1 MKTIYRLACVLAA
14 AALAFAAVGCGEDD
28 EPTSGKNNTGEQLN
42 PEGDPEGTVTVNIGN
57 DGKSM
62 SLGDISIRMTED
74 NNFSTV
80 STTDGLLSVGKVQG
94 LSSVRNV
101 SSVGWGSNVLVQPGY
116 GYVLR
121 ELLRGSIYRY
131 ARLYVEDY
139 VTTTSGGIMGAKIKY
154 QYPFYPDN
162 TLCFEGYSGSIYL
175 HESNNY
181 TSTVGILHYVPFDV
195 EVEARGG
202 DVLDTDLDVQHT
214 ESEITFSTRN
224 TTDTN
229 AYWDVTITDDAGME
243 QSFRVYVN

>member
-28 EPTSGKNNTGEQLN
+28 EPTSGKSNTGEQLN

-62 SLGDISIRMTED
+62 NIGDIDMSIRMTDD
-74 NNFSTV
+74 NNFST
-80 STTDGLLSVGKVQG
+80 SSRLLSVGKVQG
-94 LSSVRNV
+94 LSSVRSV
-101 SSVGWGSNVLVQPGY
+101 SPVGWSSNVLVQQGY

-121 ELLRGSIYRY
+121 NSSWQRHRY

-162 TLCFEGYSGSIYL
+162 TLCLEEYLNHIYL
-175 HESNNY
+175 YESNNY
-181 TSTVGILHYVPFDV
+181 TFTVGILHYVPFDI
-195 EVEARGG
+195 EVEANGG

>member
-14 AALAFAAVGCGEDD
+14 AALTFAAVGCGEDD

-74 NNFSTV
+74 NNFATS
-80 STTDGLLSVGKVQG
+80 DKLLSVGKVQG

-101 SSVGWGSNVLVQPGY
+101 SAVGWSSYVLVQPGY
-116 GYVLR
+116 GYVVR
-121 ELLRGSIYRY
+121 NGSWSRYKY

-162 TLCFEGYSGSIYL
+162 TLCFEEFLNHIYL
-175 HESNNY
+175 YESYNY

-195 EVEARGG
+195 EVEAHG
-202 DVLDTDLDVQHT
+202 DVLDTDLDVQYT
-214 ESEITFSTRN
+214 ENEITFSTRN

-229 AYWDVTITDDAGME
+229 AYWYVTITDNAGIE
-243 QSFRVYVN
+243 QSFYVYVR

>member
-62 SLGDISIRMTED
+62 NLGGISIRMTED
-74 NNFSTV
+74 NNF

-116 GYVLR
+116 GYVVR
-121 ELLRGSIYRY
+121 NGSWSRYKY

-162 TLCFEGYSGSIYL
+162 TLCFEEFLNHIYL
-175 HESNNY
+175 YESYNY
-181 TSTVGILHYVPFDV
+181 TSTVAILHYVPFDV

-202 DVLDTDLDVQHT
+202 DVLDTDLDVQYT
-214 ESEITFSTRN
+214 ENEITFSTRN

-229 AYWDVTITDDAGME
+229 AYWYVTITDNAGIE
-243 QSFRVYVN
+243 QSFYVYVR